1 VFTYDGAGEGLLT
14 NVKDP
19 RGFDTASS
27 DHNDYGTPTT
37 IRKALSGHVA
47 IDVYDS
53 RNRLIE
59 RRDEYQGTV
68 IRRQAAEYDGFDR
81 AVIQERLSLSGQ
93 PASDQRT
100 ETEYYP
106 GGQPR
111 VVTNALGGKTTYTL
125 DGMNRVIATSTTVGY
140 NGEPPVTTAF
150 EFDGVGNKVAETD
163 RRGVRGIHA
172 YDALNRLTQTQIA
185 SGIAGEGPTGV
196 IATYGYDLVGN
207 KLFETDVNSFQTDYV
222 YDDLHRIKTKLLPQ
236 QMPAGLTPT
245 GRLKEEY
252 TYDKVGNLLTSTD
265 AGAYVTTREYDA
277 LDRVTKVIRD
287 PRAPNPAGLE
297 LITTTRYC
305 NDPAATPIGA
315 GVLKCEEHEEKHGR
329 RTLFEYDALNRET
342 LKTVRLEGQDGNPA
356 TNNVEEVTRTDYF
369 DSDRAHQI
377 TEQLDATR
385 NMVTRVQLDGL
396 DREVKRIHDFGV
408 RNEVTQTTYD
418 GAGNKKLVLEPR
430 SNPSSFT
437 YDALGRLRL
446 ATDAKVQNGV
456 YTYDGAGLKL
466 SETDRRG
473 VQKAFT
479 YDNLARARKS
489 GLAAAP
495 FSGVTWN
502 HEIQYVDGLQPQ
514 RREID
519 AKGNVTVFDLDGLG
533 RVIKETDPD
542 GKYVETTWDGVN
554 KRRVRNKEG
563 HLTTYDYDAV
573 NRPVKTTDPA
583 PYQGQTVE
591 TTYDDANNRVTEKDR
606 EGTLTIT
613 QMDPLGR
620 AVTVTRDGVLLARN
634 TYDFLGNKVLIEDG
648 SGKKTQFSY
657 DTANRLESR
666 VDGYGTPEAKTTQY
680 RYDLSGNKTKEI
692 DALSTDA
699 VPSMEWA
706 YDELNRVTDE
716 WNGKR
721 ERKQYTYDEEGN
733 RTSTTEAKSASQTT
747 YALYDELGK
756 VTQVTAPG
764 NTETTFAYDAQR
776 NLTRLTDGDG
786 RVTTME
792 YDALNRLWRTTRG
805 QGNPNLVTTVT
816 EFDAEGR
823 ALTTQEPN
831 GEITRQAFDELG
843 RLKTR
848 TYEAATTGWT
858 PPWAY
863 TTQEQRFYDPNSNL
877 TRIEEQDK
885 NADGT
890 TRQLRVTARTYDT
903 LDRQTGE
910 SFTGQDSVTR
920 AVAVTY
926 YANGRIQTLTDPRGT
941 TSFTYDGQN
950 RESTSTTSAGAT
962 TKTYYA
968 DGLLKD
974 ATFPNGTKRSYAYD
988 DADRVTSIVTTLG
1001 AAQVASVVY
1010 TYDANGNRLS
1020 EVKTNGGASET
1031 TSYTYDD
1038 LDRLDS
1044 VTYAPD
1050 ASHANGRKVTYGYD
1064 AAGNRTSEIVTD
1076 PVTQAVLESK
1086 TGVFDAANRLTQLTD
1101 NLDANQTTTLA
1112 WDANG
1117 NLRSEAKAGVTTNY
1131 RYDLRDTL
1139 GEVERGGQ
1147 VLARFLGDFDE
1158 RRVLKIGDPTH
1169 AGGSGS
1175 QEYLYHGLRM
1185 VDEIEGGQATARY
1198 EWTNDEL
1205 ISLFRSDGT
1214 RRYYALDGLESVLAL
1229 TDEQG
1234 QAVERIQTDAWG
1246 VPSAGTD
1253 FGTSG
1258 NRYALTSHRYD
1269 TELGLYYA
1277 GARMYSPT
1285 IGRFIT
1291 QDTLAL
1297 SVDQLDSWN
1306 LFAYVRSNPL
1316 RYVDP
1321 TGHASDLAAAADAE
1335 HARRAAIPDNVQSF
1349 SDKGEGCGS
1358 RCEQA
1363 EYYAQRGPQNAPEP
1377 VRVVEEGQ
1385 DEEKTDE
1392 EHQSLWQKTKGWIA
1406 DKGEQFEELRKP
1418 ISPESSTGDP
1428 IEDIQRS
1435 KNRAKEARRAFGESG
1450 KKVLEITWELTP
1462 GTQFVDIAGGE
1473 DIHGNEVDRA
1483 SASGGVI
1490 VFVVAGRAVY
1500 KIGTEVVSLA
1510 RAARAS
1516 RRSAAELRRE
1526 AVGLE
1531 REAVAAQRAARRAPA
1546 ADNYRGRYN
1555 ASRAAEG
1562 KARLP
1567 EDYDAHH
1574 RIPRAYEDHPEF
1586 SDFDFHDPANIHGVP
1601 GSRTRMN
1608 VHQEVTN
1615 EWEAFREANPN
1626 ASREQIEDFA
1636 KQIDKTYGGQWFK

>member
-1 VFTYDGAGEGLLT
+1 VRIALGRVGGREVAAVGVAQGLGAASATGYGLLLLDIADPLALDVAGPLAPQRLGYLEFPLADLPDLSDVVLDGDMAIVASRSSGSLLVNLSAIDRPYVAGRVSSLSGHLAVGDAGNYFSTGGDAYGSSTGGGLHATTTDQQCDLLTLRDELVTLDVVRDPDNGSLCGGAGVIVFTVCRASKVTLKIDGSVRTLALDDVPDVLLADVPLAPGVHVVTVPFGAIGTGIDTRRSFSLEARPQDVEDPQPVTLNGTIANKLINRSVLPVGHTFVKGVDLMDGHLVRQSTDVKIQGRHLGLEVTRTYSSASQSEDDVMGAGWNWNYASAVTPMSCGLVNVGTAEGISQVFRTTDGGATFTPQKGYHTKLEKLTPGEGYRFTDKHGLRHYFREPVDAKEPLGALRLDYVLEPHGDKLEVQYDLLGRVSSVREVLRDGSPVRSLSMRYERAAGRDRLSSVTSNLGHEVEYAYDAQGNLIDVKRGGANVGGQPAAAPITEKYEYLDSPRDRHQMTVAMGANNDRTEYAYYAAADTFPGEGNLSIYVSDKQEFVKAVTEIPGGTAANAVTGFSYDYTQVLTGSKFKATVTDARGNPTEYEMNLLGGATRVEEPPATAGGQAKVTLLEWAPNDIVKTKEADALGRVTRFEHTDGRGNLTAEQIEKPAGTVLARTEYSYDAKFNKLTWKKDAENRETIWAIDDQTGDIKETTDAAGNRTVFTYDGAGEGLLT

-692 DALSTDA
+692 DALSTEA
-699 VPSMEWA
+699 VP
-706 YDELNRVTDE
+706 T
-716 WNGKR
+716 
-721 ERKQYTYDEEGN
+721 
-733 RTSTTEAKSASQTT
+733 
-747 YALYDELGK
+747 
-756 VTQVTAPG
+756 
-764 NTETTFAYDAQR
+764 
-776 NLTRLTDGDG
+776 
-786 RVTTME
+786 
-792 YDALNRLWRTTRG
+792 
-805 QGNPNLVTTVT
+805 
-816 EFDAEGR
+816 
-823 ALTTQEPN
+823 
-831 GEITRQAFDELG
+831 
-843 RLKTR
+843 
-848 TYEAATTGWT
+848 
-858 PPWAY
+858 
-863 TTQEQRFYDPNSNL
+863 
-877 TRIEEQDK
+877 IE
-885 NADGT
+885 
-890 TRQLRVTARTYDT
+890 
-903 LDRQTGE
+903 
-910 SFTGQDSVTR
+910 
-920 AVAVTY
+920 
-926 YANGRIQTLTDPRGT
+926 
-941 TSFTYDGQN
+941 
-950 RESTSTTSAGAT
+950 
-962 TKTYYA
+962 
-968 DGLLKD
+968 
-974 ATFPNGTKRSYAYD
+974 
-988 DADRVTSIVTTLG
+988 
-1001 AAQVASVVY
+1001 
-1010 TYDANGNRLS
+1010 
-1020 EVKTNGGASET
+1020 
-1031 TSYTYDD
+1031 
-1038 LDRLDS
+1038 
-1044 VTYAPD
+1044 
-1050 ASHANGRKVTYGYD
+1050 
-1064 AAGNRTSEIVTD
+1064 
-1076 PVTQAVLESK
+1076 
-1086 TGVFDAANRLTQLTD
+1086 
-1101 NLDANQTTTLA
+1101 
-1112 WDANG
+1112 
-1117 NLRSEAKAGVTTNY
+1117 
-1131 RYDLRDTL
+1131 
-1139 GEVERGGQ
+1139 
-1147 VLARFLGDFDE
+1147 
-1158 RRVLKIGDPTH
+1158 
-1169 AGGSGS
+1169 
-1175 QEYLYHGLRM
+1175 
-1185 VDEIEGGQATARY
+1185 
-1198 EWTNDEL
+1198 
-1205 ISLFRSDGT
+1205 
-1214 RRYYALDGLESVLAL
+1214 
-1229 TDEQG
+1229 
-1234 QAVERIQTDAWG
+1234 
-1246 VPSAGTD
+1246 
-1253 FGTSG
+1253 
-1258 NRYALTSHRYD
+1258 
-1269 TELGLYYA
+1269 
-1277 GARMYSPT
+1277 
-1285 IGRFIT
+1285 
-1291 QDTLAL
+1291 
-1297 SVDQLDSWN
+1297 
-1306 LFAYVRSNPL
+1306 
-1316 RYVDP
+1316 
-1321 TGHASDLAAAADAE
+1321 
-1335 HARRAAIPDNVQSF
+1335 
-1349 SDKGEGCGS
+1349 
-1358 RCEQA
+1358 
-1363 EYYAQRGPQNAPEP
+1363 
-1377 VRVVEEGQ
+1377 
-1385 DEEKTDE
+1385 
-1392 EHQSLWQKTKGWIA
+1392 
-1406 DKGEQFEELRKP
+1406 
-1418 ISPESSTGDP
+1418 
-1428 IEDIQRS
+1428 
-1435 KNRAKEARRAFGESG
+1435 
-1450 KKVLEITWELTP
+1450 
-1462 GTQFVDIAGGE
+1462 
-1473 DIHGNEVDRA
+1473 
-1483 SASGGVI
+1483 
-1490 VFVVAGRAVY
+1490 
-1500 KIGTEVVSLA
+1500 
-1510 RAARAS
+1510 
-1516 RRSAAELRRE
+1516 
-1526 AVGLE
+1526 
-1531 REAVAAQRAARRAPA
+1531 
-1546 ADNYRGRYN
+1546 
-1555 ASRAAEG
+1555 
-1562 KARLP
+1562 
-1567 EDYDAHH
+1567 
-1574 RIPRAYEDHPEF
+1574 
-1586 SDFDFHDPANIHGVP
+1586 
-1601 GSRTRMN
+1601 
-1608 VHQEVTN
+1608 
-1615 EWEAFREANPN
+1615 
-1626 ASREQIEDFA
+1626 
-1636 KQIDKTYGGQWFK
+1636 